1 MSPKKKVGK
10 HVSQTIS
17 EPEERRREGLPFA
30 ATWLN
35 PEDMMLRNKPNN
47 EGPAPPVTTSGTPT
61 VRLVGA
67 EGVVEG
73 HVESGP

>member
-1 MSPKKKVGK
+1 MSPKKKVCK

-17 EPEERRREGLPFA
+17 EPKERRRQGLPFA

-35 PEDMMLRNKPNN
+35 PEDVMLRNKPNK
-47 EGPAPPVTTSGTPT
+47 EGQTPQVTTSGTPT
-61 VRLVGA
+61 VRPVGA

-73 HVESGP
+73 HVASGP